1 MKKEQNIEK
10 NNTESSELELEQL
23 FIAEDNFDVERDN
36 YLHPDIT
43 VSNTINCFNA
53 PFLPSCDVRDGT
65 DNTRPLS
72 ELGNAQ
78 RLEDKLK
85 YDVYYVSDAR
95 VWLHWNGCAWTWCLG
110 GAKIRTHAANLH
122 RQIYNEGNLYLAQS
136 EFYVKWARFSQKER
150 TIAASV
156 SLLKDFEDMRLL
168 SFVIDAKSFHAG
180 IDNANVVINLK
191 TGCSRPA
198 ERDDFITKTFNIE
211 YLGTSA
217 KAIRWQLFLE
227 QIFNGDKELID
238 WIKRWCGYLLTGS
251 TSEQLF
257 IFCYGLGA
265 NGKSVF
271 AETIKFILGDY
282 ARTIASETLTVSKRS
297 AGGASPDL
305 MDLIGAR
312 LVICSETEDNA
323 ALAESLIKGLVSGDS
338 MTARKLYADS
348 VQFIPQFKL
357 MMLGNHK
364 PTIKGND
371 YGIWRR
377 IRLIPFLRTFTAQ
390 ERDPKLLSKLKH
402 EAPHIMAWMVEGCLD
417 WQKRGLNDTPASV
430 KLATSEYQEEEDI
443 FGKWLL
449 ECCNLTFNN
458 RELANELHNSYK
470 KWCELNGFLYMNS
483 NMFGRS
489 MSERGFIKKKSNGK
503 TAWQGIELNQENK
516 PKQK

>member
-1 MKKEQNIEK
+1 MKTEQNIE
-10 NNTESSELELEQL
+10 NTNTESSELELEQL
-23 FIAEDNFDVERDN
+23 QITEFNFDVERDN
-36 YLHPDIT
+36 HLHPDIT
-43 VSNTINCFNA
+43 VSNAINGFTTS
-53 PFLPSCDVRDGT
+53 FVSSCDARDGT
-65 DNTRPLS
+65 FNTRPLS

-95 VWLHWNGCAWTWCLG
+95 VWLHWDGCAWTWCLG
-110 GAKIRTHAANLH
+110 GAKIRTHAADLH
-122 RQIYNEGNLYLAQS
+122 RKIYNEASSHLDQS
-136 EFYVKWARFSQKER
+136 ELYVKWSRRSQNER

-156 SLLKDFEDMRLL
+156 SLLKDIEDMQLL
-168 SFVIDAKSFHAG
+168 SSLIDADLFQVGFNDASQ
-180 IDNANVVINLK
+180 VINLK
-191 TGCSRPA
+191 TGYYQPA
-198 ERDDFITKTFNIE
+198 KREDFITKTLNIR

-217 KAIRWQLFLE
+217 KAVKWQLFLE

-251 TSEQLF
+251 TSEHVF

-282 ARTIASETLTVSKRS
+282 ARAIASETLTASKRS

-323 ALAESLIKGLVSGDS
+323 TLAESLIKGLVSGDS
-338 MTARKLYADS
+338 MTARKLFSDPI
-348 VQFIPQFKL
+348 QFIPQFKL
-357 MMLGNHK
+357 MMMGNHK

-377 IRLIPFLRTFTAQ
+377 TRLIPFSRTFTAQ
-390 ERDPKLLSKLKH
+390 ERDPKLLSKLKY

-417 WQKRGLNDTPASV
+417 WRKRGLRDTPASV

-443 FGKWLL
+443 LGNWLL
-449 ECCNLTFNN
+449 ECCILSFNN
-458 RELANELHNSYK
+458 RELANELHSNYK
-470 KWCELNGFLYMNS
+470 KWCEINGFLNMNS

>member
-1 MKKEQNIEK
+1 MKKEQNIERI
-10 NNTESSELELEQL
+10 NIEPSDLELEQQ
-23 FIAEDNFDVERDN
+23 FIDELNFDVECDN
-36 YLHPDIT
+36 YLH
-43 VSNTINCFNA
+43 SNIAISYKNNCFTT
-53 PFLPSCDVRDGT
+53 PLLSSCDVRDGT
-65 DNTRPLS
+65 YETRPLS
-72 ELGNAQ
+72 ELGNAK

-85 YDVYYVSDAR
+85 HDVYYIIDYK
-95 VWLHWNGCAWTWCLG
+95 VWLHWKSCAWTWCLG

-122 RQIYNEGNLYLAQS
+122 QQIYNEGSSDLAQS
-136 EFYVKWARFSQKER
+136 ELFVKWSRRSQSER

-168 SFVIDAKSFHAG
+168 SSLIDADLFHAG
-180 IDNANVVINLK
+180 IDNAEVVINLK
-191 TGCSRPA
+191 TGCYRPA
-198 ERDDFITKTFNIE
+198 ERDDFITKTLNIK
-211 YLGTSA
+211 YLGNSA
-217 KAIRWQLFLE
+217 KAVKWQLFLE

-238 WIKRWCGYLLTGS
+238 WIKRWCGYLLTGE
-251 TSEQLF
+251 TSEHLF

-282 ARTIASETLTVSKRS
+282 ARAIASETLTASKRS

-323 ALAESLIKGLVSGDS
+323 ALAESLIKGLVAGDS
-338 MTARKLYADS
+338 MTARKLFSDPI
-348 VQFIPQFKL
+348 QFTPQFKL

-377 IRLIPFLRTFTAQ
+377 TRLIPFTRTFTTQ

-402 EAPHIMAWMVEGCLD
+402 ESPHIMAWMVEGCLD

-443 FGKWLL
+443 FGNWLL
-449 ECCNLTFNN
+449 ECCTLISNN
-458 RELANELHNSYK
+458 RELANELHNNYK

-489 MSERGFIKKKSNGK
+489 LSERGFIKKKSNGK